1 MNLLAMTGGA
11 LLTLGV
17 VILVGE
23 LIPGPPRLDAALAR
37 LDGLPAPVRGD
48 WIRTRLIRLPIPR
61 DDLALLG
68 VSVDRFTLQ
77 RVVFL
82 LIGLVFPVPLSLLCR
97 LTGVP
102 LPWAMPVGA
111 AVVLA
116 VLFALI
122 PDIST
127 RRQAHERRQEFRA
140 ALATYLDMVA
150 LERAAGSGPPQAL
163 QAPVDIA
170 KGWVFGQ
177 IAQVIQ
183 HARRAGEQPWRGLG
197 ALGDRIGIPQLT
209 ELADIA
215 EDAGSEGTRVLST
228 LLAKAQS
235 MRTAALAEARARANS
250 RTSEMPI
257 AIGVS
262 IFGFLVLVCFPAIY
276 RIMS

>member
-1 MNLLAMTGGA
+1 MNLLAMAGGSLFA
-11 LLTLGV
+11 LGLL
-17 VILVGE
+17 ILLNE
-23 LIPGPPRLDAALAR
+23 LFPGPPRLDAALAR
-37 LDGLPAPVRGD
+37 LAGQPAPARGD
-48 WIRTRLIRLPIPR
+48 WIRTRLSRLPIPR

-68 VSVDRFTLQ
+68 ISVERFTVQ
-77 RVVFL
+77 RVVFFL
-82 LIGLVFPVPLSLLCR
+82 VGLIFPVPLNLLCT
-97 LTGVP
+97 LAGVP
-102 LPWAMPVGA
+102 LPWSVPVGA

-116 VLFALI
+116 LLFVLI

-127 RRQAHERRQEFRA
+127 RRQARERRQEFRA

-163 QAPVDIA
+163 QAPVDICS
-170 KGWVFGQ
+170 GWVFGR

-183 HARRAGEQPWRGLG
+183 HAKRAGEQPWRGLG
-197 ALGDRIGIPQLT
+197 ALGDRVGIAQLT

-215 EDAGSEGTRVLST
+215 EDAGSEGTRVLTT

-235 MRTAALAEARARANS
+235 MRTAALADARAAANS

-257 AIGVS
+257 AIGISV
-262 IFGFLVLVCFPAIY
+262 FGFLVLVCFPAIY